1 MKILFQGDSITD
13 MGRSRENPRSMG
25 MSYAMLVSADLG
37 LEAPGCHEFTNR
49 GISGN
54 RIVDIYARLKADIL
68 NLEPDVMSLL
78 IGVNDVWHEFG
89 GHNGVETDRFEK
101 VYRMLIEDIKAKLP
115 NIKLMLMEPFVLKA
129 AATEGN
135 WEEFKSEVEAK
146 AAVVAKL
153 ATEFNLTFVPL
164 QQRLN
169 DACALAPADYWIPD
183 GVHPSPAGHRILANA
198 WLEAFHRDIG

>member
-68 NLEPDVMSLL
+68 NL
-78 IGVNDVWHEFG
+78 
-89 GHNGVETDRFEK
+89 
-101 VYRMLIEDIKAKLP
+101 
-115 NIKLMLMEPFVLKA
+115 LK
-129 AATEGN
+129 
-135 WEEFKSEVEAK
+135 
-146 AAVVAKL
+146 
-153 ATEFNLTFVPL
+153 
-164 QQRLN
+164 
-169 DACALAPADYWIPD
+169 
-183 GVHPSPAGHRILANA
+183 
-198 WLEAFHRDIG
+198 